1 MGFLSPWFLAGV
13 LAVGIPIWV
22 HLIRREQAVRLPF
35 SSLMFLRQIPIKSM
49 SRKRLKY
56 FLLLSMRLLIILLLA
71 LAFARPYFP
80 WLSGPLAGGAAER
93 FGVILLD
100 TSMSMQYGDRWER
113 AKAAANEAI
122 SNLATTEEAQIVT
135 FSSDFQILNLATAD
149 KASLRAA
156 LEQAAPTASPTS
168 YSQAFR
174 ATERIAEDA
183 GRPLSV
189 VLISDLQK
197 AGLSAAGQA
206 ALPPVADFR
215 VVNVAEGEGNSPNWT
230 VEGVRS
236 RRTVYRARYPDRLVV
251 QLRGSGTPQATKDV
265 TFTLLGKQIERK
277 TVGIPESGVA
287 TVAFDGFDVP
297 LGQNPAEIT
306 IGPADQLPVDDK
318 FYFTLERRE
327 ANRVLFLRESGAEAE
342 LYYLRSALAAE
353 NDSPFQIEARTP
365 ADARSVPLREY
376 AMVILSNVRQLPGA
390 LVSDLRDYV
399 EKGGGLLI
407 TAGSNTSSALEM
419 QLQGLWPGKTLEKR
433 MMTREGERLVLLGEF
448 DRDHPVFRDL
458 REAGTDSLRS
468 VEVYAYLRLEAGPE
482 SGAAIPLRFSNGD
495 PALVEKTVGQGR
507 VMLLATSLDN
517 VWSDFPLHPVFV
529 PLAHEMIRHTAQLS
543 NEAPSYAIPST
554 VSLREVAR
562 GQADGGS
569 NRIWTVLG
577 PEGNREVPEGEAD
590 SDFLVL
596 RRPGIYEMRQANRTH
611 RLAANPDPRES
622 DLTPLSAEDEALWLS
637 AARAPSEEA
646 QAEAAAMG
654 PEQARRQFVWWYLLL
669 LALAIAVAEAYLANQ
684 FLGPKRIAVS
694 TDLSPLTAPPAQ

>member
-1 MGFLSPWFLAGV
+1 MGFLAPWFLAGV
-13 LAVGIPIWV
+13 VAVGIPIWV

-35 SSLMFLRQIPIKSM
+35 SSLMFLRRIPIKSM
-49 SRKRLKY
+49 SQKRLKY

-80 WLSGPLAGGAAER
+80 WLSGPLAGGAAEQ

-100 TSMSMQYGDRWER
+100 TSMSMEYGDRWER
-113 AKAAANEAI
+113 AQAAADEAI
-122 SNLATTEEAQIVT
+122 ADLGSTQEAQIVT
-135 FSSDFQILNLATAD
+135 FSSDFQILNLPTAD
-149 KASLRAA
+149 KAALRAA

-174 ATERIAEDA
+174 AAERIAEDA

-189 VLISDLQK
+189 VLISDMQK

-206 ALPPVADFR
+206 SLPPLADFR
-215 VVNVAEGEGNSPNWT
+215 VVNVAEGEAPNWT

-265 TFTLLGKQIERK
+265 TFTLLGRQIERK
-277 TVGIPESGVA
+277 SVGIPASGVA
-287 TVAFDGFDVP
+287 TAAFEGFDVP
-297 LGQNPAEIT
+297 VGQNAAEIT
-306 IGPADQLPVDDK
+306 ISPGDELALDDK

-327 ANRVLFLRESGAEAE
+327 ANRLLFLRETGAEAE

-353 NDSPFQIEARTP
+353 DDSPFQIEARTP

-390 LVSDLRDYV
+390 LVTELREYV
-399 EKGGGLLI
+399 EQGGGLVI
-407 TAGSNTSSALEM
+407 TAGSNTSASLER
-419 QLQGLWPGKTLEKR
+419 QLEGLWPGKTLEKR
-433 MMTREGERLVLLGEF
+433 LMTREGERLVLLGEF

-482 SGAAIPLRFSNGD
+482 SNTAVSLRFSNGD
-495 PALVEKTVGQGR
+495 PALVEQTVGQGR
-507 VMLLATSLDN
+507 VMLLATSFDN

-529 PLAHEMIRHTAQLS
+529 PLAHQIIRHTAQLS
-543 NEAPSYAIPST
+543 AEAPSYSIPST

-562 GQADGGS
+562 GQADGAS
-569 NRIWTVLG
+569 NRIWTILG
-577 PEGNREVPEGEAD
+577 PDGTREVPEGEAE

-622 DLTPLSAEDEALWLS
+622 DLTPLSAEDQALWLS

-646 QAEAAAMG
+646 QAQAEAAMG
-654 PEQARRQFVWWYLLL
+654 PEQARRQAAWWYLLL
-669 LALAIAVAEAYLANQ
+669 LALVIAVVEAYLANQ

-694 TDLSPLTAPPAQ
+694 TDLSPLTAPPGN